1 MERRTWIFRKGGGG
15 WGFTRSHLL
24 KSKKVIIIQSDF
36 RTLVARCRKIFVSQ
50 MEGGGST
57 VEKF

>member
-1 MERRTWIFRKGGGG
+1 MKG

-36 RTLVARCRKIFVSQ
+36 RSL
-50 MEGGGST
+50 GLLT
-57 VEKF
+57 VGKYLSHK